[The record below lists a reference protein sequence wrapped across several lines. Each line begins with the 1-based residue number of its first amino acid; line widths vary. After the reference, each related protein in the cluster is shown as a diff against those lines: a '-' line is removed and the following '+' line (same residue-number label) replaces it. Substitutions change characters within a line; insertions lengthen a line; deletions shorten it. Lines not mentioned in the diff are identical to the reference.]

1 LKDKLSEEN
10 KESLLDAIKESKE
23 WLDKNQNADKEEYE
37 EELRE
42 LEKTC

>member
-1 LKDKLSEEN
+1 MKDKLSEEN